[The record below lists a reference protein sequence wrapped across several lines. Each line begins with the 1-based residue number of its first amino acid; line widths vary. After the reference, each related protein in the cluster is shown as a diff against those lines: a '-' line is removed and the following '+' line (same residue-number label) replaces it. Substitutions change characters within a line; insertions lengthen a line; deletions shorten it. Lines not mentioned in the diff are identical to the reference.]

1 MFKLRLFENIIK
13 TNVASKSFMKLFH
26 RFFGINTAF
35 WISILTLLNWLA
47 HYLFGK
53 TILDSSLINV
63 KTGTRRITCLH
74 ELSYVV
80 RPRRRATKD
89 YSSSRILHLVPVAI
103 LGTKN
108 QTNCFVCFF
117 TAVAANL
124 ATCLSNMPLS
134 TCKSPDNAARF
145 NMSSNV
151 FFKLSKTF
159 SLMLILW

>member
-26 RFFGINTAF
+26 GFFGINTAF

-53 TILDSSLINV
+53 TFLDSSLINV
-63 KTGTRRITCLH
+63 KTGTRRMTCLY
-74 ELSYVV
+74 ELSYVLDDAQ
-80 RPRRRATKD
+80 RNIIR
-89 YSSSRILHLVPVAI
+89 PVAYCI
-103 LGTKN
+103 SCPSLYSRRKTRR
-108 QTNCFVCFF
+108 TVLFVCFL
-117 TAVAANL
+117 TAV

-145 NMSSNV
+145 NMSSNA